1 MAQKKKAQKKA
12 KPNGSVKPKR
22 SKGPRQE
29 PLPGMEDRAIQE
41 LQDAALSYAEARDER
56 MELSKQEA
64 DCKSRVLAIMKKHG
78 KTVYRHDNIYVE
90 LIPEDVKV
98 KVRVLEEGEEMPK
111 PKQTDFDPEKLQ
123 SGEETTGAVA
133 EG

>member
-1 MAQKKKAQKKA
+1 MAKKKKRSIS
-12 KPNGSVKPKR
+12 KPNGAAKKEKK
-22 SKGPRQE
+22 KGPRQQDI
-29 PLPGMEDRAIQE
+29 PGLEDRAIQE

-123 SGEETTGAVA
+123 STDTPEAV
-133 EG
+133 EGDA